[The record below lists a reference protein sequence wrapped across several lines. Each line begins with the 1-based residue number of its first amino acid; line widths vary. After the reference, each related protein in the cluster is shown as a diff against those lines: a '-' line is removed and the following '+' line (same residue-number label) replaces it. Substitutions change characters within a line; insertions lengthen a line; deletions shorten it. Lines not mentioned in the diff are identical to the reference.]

1 MKIVT
6 YVIMWSLAF
15 CTAVSRII
23 CHFLICELRIVFE
36 SLVVLFFGYKY
47 NSVAIWCYWPY
58 ELVLLTD
65 G

>member
-23 CHFLICELRIVFE
+23 HHFLIFELRNCFKSMDVQIIP
-36 SLVVLFFGYKY
+36 K
-47 NSVAIWCYWPY
+47 NHSVASW
-58 ELVLLTD
+58 
-65 G
+65 